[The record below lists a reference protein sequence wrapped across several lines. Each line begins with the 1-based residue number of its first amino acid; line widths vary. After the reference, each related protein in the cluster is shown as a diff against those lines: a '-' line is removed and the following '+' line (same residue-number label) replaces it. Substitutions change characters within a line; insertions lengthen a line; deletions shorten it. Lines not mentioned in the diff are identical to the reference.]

1 MVFLPTEW
9 RFRSPRILA
18 HYEAM
23 DDFRYVLNDPDR
35 LDFRVN
41 RAAMVD
47 ALVLEREMRRIF
59 DVCWIYVG
67 HASEVREPG
76 DFVTRTICGRP
87 VILCRDSEARLRVFL
102 NVCRHR
108 GAVVCRERSGN
119 AKGYQCFYHGWS
131 YDRDGCLDGV
141 PGASSYPASF
151 DRREFG
157 LASPPQV
164 ADYRGFVFLSF
175 DPDARPLGDYLAGA
189 KEYLDLVV
197 DQSPTGEMEII
208 RGTQE
213 YAIRAN
219 WKLLV
224 ENSFDDYHLMSTH
237 KTWLDYMKKSGVQIP
252 RPPKGHVM
260 PAHGVGRALGNGH
273 AVIDNENF
281 RGRPVAKWIPL
292 YGEDAKPE
300 IERIRSELEARLGP
314 ERAGRVAD
322 TNRNLVVF
330 PNLVVNDG
338 SSVTIRTFH
347 PTAPDR
353 MEVTAWA
360 LGPRGESAKARAIR
374 LDSFL
379 TFYGP
384 GGFATPD
391 DVEAL
396 ESVQKGLA
404 SHREV
409 PWSVMT
415 RGIDKEGEQLN
426 TDELHLREFWIHWDR
441 CMRAEAP

>member
-1 MVFLPTEW
+1 VNEK
-9 RFRSPRILA
+9 I
-18 HYEAM
+18 
-23 DDFRYVLNDPDR
+23 VVNDPTH
-35 LDFRVN
+35 LDFRVH

-47 ALVLEREMRRIF
+47 PAVLEQEMRRIF
-59 DVCWIYVG
+59 DRCWIYAG
-67 HASEVREPG
+67 HESEVRAPG
-76 DFVTRTICGRP
+76 DFVTRTLCGRP
-87 VILCRDSEARLRVFL
+87 ILMSRDSAGKLRVFL

-108 GAVVCRERSGN
+108 GAMVCRERSGN
-119 AKGYQCFYHGWS
+119 ARGYTCFYHGWS
-131 YDRDGCLDGV
+131 YDRDGRLDGV
-141 PGASSYPASF
+141 PGESSYPQSF

-157 LASPPQV
+157 LAEVPRV
-164 ADYRGFVFLSF
+164 ASYRGFVFVSF
-175 DPDARPLGDYLAGA
+175 DAAVMALEDYLAGA

-197 DQSPTGEMEII
+197 DQSPTGEMELIQ
-208 RGTQE
+208 GTQE

-237 KTWLDYMKKSGVQIP
+237 KTWLDYMKKSGVAIP
-252 RPPKGHVM
+252 KPPKGHVM
-260 PAHGVGRALGNGH
+260 PAHGVGKALGNGH

-281 RGRPVAKWIPL
+281 RGRPIAKWIPV
-292 YGEDAKPE
+292 YGEAAKPE
-300 IERIRSELEARLGP
+300 IERIREEVFSRLGEARA
-314 ERAGRVAD
+314 RRVCD

-360 LGPRGESAKARAIR
+360 LGPKGESPAARAIR

-396 ESVQKGLA
+396 ESVQQGM
-404 SHREV
+404 STWREV

-415 RGIDKEGEQLN
+415 RGMAKEGEQLN
-426 TDELHLREFWIHWDR
+426 TDELHLREFWIWWDR
-441 CMRAEAP
+441 YLNDAAS

>member
-1 MVFLPTEW
+1 MNG
-9 RFRSPRILA
+9 
-18 HYEAM
+18 
-23 DDFRYVLNDPDR
+23 FRYVENDPAR
-35 LDFRVN
+35 RVFRVH

-47 ALVLEREMRRIF
+47 PAVLEAEMRRIF
-59 DVCWIYVG
+59 DACWIYAG
-67 HASEVREPG
+67 HESEVRAPG
-76 DFVTRTICGRP
+76 DFVTRTLCGRP
-87 VILCRDSEARLRVFL
+87 VIVCRDASARVRVFL

-108 GAVVCRERSGN
+108 GAQVCRERSGN
-119 AKGYQCFYHGWS
+119 AKGYTCFYHGWS
-131 YDRDGCLDGV
+131 YDRDGRLDGV
-141 PGASSYPASF
+141 PGESSYPRGF
-151 DRREFG
+151 DRRELG
-157 LASPPQV
+157 LAEPPRV
-164 ADYRGFVFLSF
+164 DAYRGFVFVSF
-175 DPDARPLGDYLAGA
+175 DPAAPPLADYLAGA

-197 DQSPTGEMEII
+197 DQSATGEMEVI

-213 YAIRAN
+213 YSIRAN

-237 KTWLDYMKKSGVQIP
+237 KTWLDYMKRSGVAIP
-252 RPPKGHVM
+252 KPAKGHVM
-260 PAHGVGRALGNGH
+260 PSHGVGKALGNGH

-292 YGEDAKPE
+292 YGEEAKPE
-300 IERIRSELEARLGP
+300 IERIRAELASRLGE
-314 ERAGRVAD
+314 ERARRVAD

-360 LGPRGESAKARAIR
+360 LGPKGESAKARAIR

-396 ESVQKGLA
+396 ESVQKGMA
-404 SHREV
+404 AWREV

-441 CMRAEAP
+441 YMGAPSGTP

>member
-1 MVFLPTEW
+1 MM
-9 RFRSPRILA
+9 A
-18 HYEAM
+18 AM
-23 DDFRYVLNDPDR
+23 NERHVRNDPDR
-35 LDFRVN
+35 LDFRVH

-47 ALVLEREMRRIF
+47 PVVLEQEMRRIF
-59 DVCWIYVG
+59 DVCWIYAG
-67 HASEVREPG
+67 HESEVKAAG
-76 DFVTRTICGRP
+76 DFVTRTLCGRP
-87 VILCRDSEARLRVFL
+87 ILFCRDAAAKIRVFL

-108 GAVVCRERSGN
+108 GAMVCRERSGN
-119 AKGYQCFYHGWS
+119 ARGYQCFYHGWS
-131 YDRDGCLDGV
+131 YNRDGALDGV
-141 PGASSYPASF
+141 PGESSYPASF

-157 LASPPQV
+157 LAEPPRV
-164 ADYRGFVFLSF
+164 ASYRGFVFISF
-175 DPDARPLGDYLAGA
+175 DARAMPLDEYLAGA

-213 YAIRAN
+213 YTIRAN

-237 KTWLDYMKKSGVQIP
+237 KTWLDYMKKSGVEIP
-252 RPPKGHVM
+252 KPAKGHVM
-260 PAHGVGRALGNGH
+260 PSHGVGKVLGNGH

-281 RGRPVAKWIPL
+281 RGRPVAKWIAL
-292 YGEDAKPE
+292 YGEEAKPE
-300 IERIRSELEARLGP
+300 IERLRAELVTRLGEARA
-314 ERAGRVAD
+314 RRVAD
-322 TNRNLVVF
+322 TNRNLVIF

-347 PTAPDR
+347 PTAPDS

-360 LGPRGESAKARAIR
+360 LGPKDESARARSIR

-396 ESVQKGLA
+396 ESVQKGM
-404 SHREV
+404 STWREV

-415 RGIDKEGEQLN
+415 RGMEKEGEQLN

-441 CMRAEAP
+441 HMRAGE

>member
-1 MVFLPTEW
+1 MDFLA
-9 RFRSPRILA
+9 RILA

-23 DDFRYVLNDPDR
+23 DDFRYVLNDPAR
-35 LDFRVN
+35 LDFRVH

-47 ALVLEREMRRIF
+47 AAVLEREMRRIF

-67 HASEVREPG
+67 HESEVRAPG
-76 DFVTRTICGRP
+76 DFVTRTICARP
-87 VILCRDSEARLRVFL
+87 VILARDSAGAIRVFL

-119 AKGYQCFYHGWS
+119 AKGYTCFYHGWS

-151 DRREFG
+151 DRKEHG
-157 LASPPQV
+157 LASPPRV
-164 ADYRGFVFLSF
+164 DAYRGFVFLSF
-175 DPDARPLGDYLAGA
+175 NPDAPPLAQYLAGA

-197 DQSPTGEMEII
+197 DQSASGEMEVI

-237 KTWLDYMKKSGVQIP
+237 KTWLDYMKRRGVQIP
-252 RPPKGHVM
+252 KPAKGHVM
-260 PAHGVGRALGNGH
+260 PAHGVGKALGNGH

-300 IERIRSELEARLGP
+300 IERIRAELEARLGP
-314 ERAGRVAD
+314 ERAHRVAD

-360 LGPRGESAKARAIR
+360 LGPKGESAKARSIR

-404 SHREV
+404 SYREV

-415 RGIDKEGEQLN
+415 RGIDKAGEQLN

-441 CMRAEAP
+441 HMRDAAP

>member
-1 MVFLPTEW
+1 VNDQPL
-9 RFRSPRILA
+9 
-18 HYEAM
+18 
-23 DDFRYVLNDPDR
+23 VVNDPAR
-35 LDFRVN
+35 FDFRV
-41 RAAMVD
+41 RRSAMVD
-47 ALVLEREMRRIF
+47 AALLEQEMRRIF
-59 DVCWIYVG
+59 DRCWIYAG
-67 HASEVREPG
+67 HASEVRAPG

-87 VILCRDSEARLRVFL
+87 IILCRDSAGAIRVFL

-108 GAVVCRERSGN
+108 GAVVCRERHGN
-119 AKGYQCFYHGWS
+119 APGYQCFYHGWS
-131 YDRDGCLDGV
+131 YDRDGRLDGV
-141 PGASSYPASF
+141 PGESSYPPGF
-151 DRREFG
+151 DRAQFG
-157 LASPPQV
+157 LMPPPHV
-164 ADYRGFVFLSF
+164 EEYRGFVFVSF
-175 DPDARPLGDYLAGA
+175 DPHAMPLADYLAGA

-197 DQSPTGEMEII
+197 DQSPEGEMEII

-237 KTWLDYMKKSGVQIP
+237 STWLDYMKKSGVAIP
-252 RPPKGHVM
+252 KPPKGHVM
-260 PAHGVGRALGNGH
+260 PAHGIGKALGNGH

-281 RGRPVAKWIPL
+281 RGRPVAKWIPP
-292 YGEDAKPE
+292 YGDAAKPE
-300 IERIRSELEARLGP
+300 IEKLRAELVARLG
-314 ERAGRVAD
+314 EARARRVAD

-360 LGPRGESAKARAIR
+360 LGPKGESQQARAIR

-396 ESVQKGLA
+396 ESVQKGM
-404 SHREV
+404 STWREV

-415 RGIDKEGEQLN
+415 RGMEKEGEQLN

-441 CMRAEAP
+441 YMRAGE

>member
-1 MVFLPTEW
+1 
-9 RFRSPRILA
+9 
-18 HYEAM
+18 M
-23 DDFRYVLNDPDR
+23 DDAQFVINDPQA
-35 LDFRVN
+35 LDFRVH
-41 RAAMVD
+41 RAAMVEP
-47 ALVLEREMRRIF
+47 AVLAREMRRIF
-59 DVCWIYVG
+59 DVCWIYAG
-67 HASEVREPG
+67 HESEVREPG
-76 DFVTRTICGRP
+76 DFVTRTLCGRP
-87 VILCRDSEARLRVFL
+87 VILCRDSAGALRVFL

-108 GAVVCRERSGN
+108 GAVVCRERQGN
-119 AKGYQCFYHGWS
+119 AKGYHCFYHGWS
-131 YDRDGCLDGV
+131 YDRDGRLDGV
-141 PGASSYPASF
+141 PGQSSYPASF
-151 DRREFG
+151 DRAQLG
-157 LASPPQV
+157 LASPPHV
-164 ADYRGFVFLSF
+164 DSYRGFVFVSF
-175 DPDARPLGDYLAGA
+175 DPQAQPLHGYLAGA

-197 DQSPTGEMEII
+197 DQSPTGEMEIV

-237 KTWLDYMKKSGVQIP
+237 KTWLDYMKSSGVQIP
-252 RPPKGHVM
+252 KPPKGHVM
-260 PAHGVGRALGNGH
+260 PAHGVGKALGNGH

-281 RGRPVAKWIPL
+281 RGRPVAKWIPV

-300 IERIRSELEARLGP
+300 IERIRAEVFARLGE
-314 ERAGRVAD
+314 ERGRRVCD
-322 TNRNLVVF
+322 TNRNLVIF

-360 LGPRGESAKARAIR
+360 LGPKGESPQARAVR

-396 ESVQKGLA
+396 ESVQQGMQA
-404 SHREV
+404 WREI

-415 RGIDKEGEQLN
+415 RGIDKQGEQLN

-441 CMRAEAP
+441 YMQGAGP